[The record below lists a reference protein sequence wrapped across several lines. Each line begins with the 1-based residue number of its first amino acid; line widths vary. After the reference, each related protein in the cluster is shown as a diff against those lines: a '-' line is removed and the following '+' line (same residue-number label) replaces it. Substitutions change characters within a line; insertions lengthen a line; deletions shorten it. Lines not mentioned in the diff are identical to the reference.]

1 MDLLRMVVKKR
12 SEDNSRVKDSDSLN
26 RFATRVAKLK
36 GEGPLASSAEPEVT
50 LEVISINTTDIEVPK
65 NYIRKSVGN
74 ISALVSSI
82 KLYGIQQPIKVIK
95 VRGTN
100 KYRLVYGLRR
110 LEAAKQAGHDSVP
123 CIVEL
128 VTIENRLLTLS
139 MVENFSR
146 LGLNPIEQATAF
158 KGLGDKV
165 TDELCRNIGKT
176 SGYVQEAIS
185 LLNLPESV
193 QEEVMAE
200 PDLYTWGILMVLI
213 KTYNTSSTHGRKL
226 FQAIATGKVNTSKEA
241 EIFVQSLG

>member
-1 MDLLRMVVKKR
+1 MVVKKR
-12 SEDNSRVKDSDSLN
+12 SEDNTRVKDSDSLS

-50 LEVISINTTDIEVPK
+50 LEVIGINTVDIEVPK
-65 NYIRKSVGN
+65 NYMRKSVGDLT
-74 ISALVSSI
+74 ALVSSI
-82 KLYGIQQPIKVIK
+82 KLYGIQQPLKVIK
-95 VRGTN
+95 LRGTN

-139 MVENFSR
+139 MVENFAR
-146 LGLNPIEQATAF
+146 VNLNPIEEALAY
-158 KGLGDKV
+158 KGLGDKM

-176 SGYVQEAIS
+176 SGYVQEAIGLLS
-185 LLNLPESV
+185 LPDSV

-213 KTYNTSSTHGRKL
+213 SAYKTSNTHGRKL

-241 EIFVQSLG
+241 EIFVQGLG

>member
-12 SEDNSRVKDSDSLN
+12 SEDNTRVKDSDSLS

-50 LEVISINTTDIEVPK
+50 LEVISINIIDIEVPK
-65 NYIRKSVGN
+65 TYMRKSLGDL
-74 ISALVSSI
+74 SALVSSV

-110 LEAAKQAGHDSVP
+110 LEAAKKAGHDSVP

-128 VTIENRLLTLS
+128 VTIENRLQTLS
-139 MVENFSR
+139 MVENFAR
-146 LGLNPIEQATAF
+146 LSLNPIEQANAF
-158 KGLGDKV
+158 KAMGDKM

-185 LLNLPESV
+185 LLSLPESV

-213 KTYNTSSTHGRKL
+213 KTYGSSNAHGRKL
-226 FQAIATGKVNTSKEA
+226 FQAVATGKVNTAKEA
-241 EIFVQSLG
+241 EFFVQSLG